1 MSRGLGQ
8 LQRRILDVH
17 QKEHAEY
24 LVRAAKW
31 VKVDPNA
38 PALWSAGSASTIGKR
53 IYGEPTESQLRSIRR
68 AAKRLIEGGYLT
80 KDTRAAELAK
90 AEREGKARQYQIIRD
105 ALESL
110 NTEHPGKMF
119 DADAVAKRAA
129 ETVPGW
135 HKLGGQSPHSATMVA
150 SGLLRTLREHGDVYS
165 LRWKQ
170 RWGGWAM
177 HYALA

>member
-1 MSRGLGQ
+1 PHTSNLHP
-8 LQRRILDVH
+8 LPLHD
-17 QKEHAEY
+17 
-24 LVRAAKW
+24 
-31 VKVDPNA
+31 
-38 PALWSAGSASTIGKR
+38 AL
-53 IYGEPTESQLRSIRR
+53 PT
-68 AAKRLIEGGYLT
+68 
-80 KDTRAAELAK
+80 
-90 AEREGKARQYQIIRD
+90 YQIIRD

-165 LRWKQ
+165 LDRKST
-170 RWGGWAM
+170 RLNSS
-177 HYALA
+177 HVSISYA